1 MREDTRAPRC
11 AARREIHRRIESSCR
26 SSADDEFHSLASSHT
41 VGALEARGG
50 WRSRARAAG
59 MGWFGFGGGPLREPA
74 APALGAGNKAK
85 IAEVKGWLRGLGV
98 AEEGETVMVTE
109 LACVDAACVPPVEVW
124 MLVMRDAAS
133 GGNAKR
139 RAHCRLNELT
149 REMVVAAWADEPQP
163 TGRPA

>member
-1 MREDTRAPRC
+1 
-11 AARREIHRRIESSCR
+11 
-26 SSADDEFHSLASSHT
+26 
-41 VGALEARGG
+41 
-50 WRSRARAAG
+50 

-98 AEEGETVMVTE
+98 CEEGETVMVTE

-139 RAHCRLNELT
+139 RVHCRLNELT

>member
-11 AARREIHRRIESSCR
+11 AARREIQRRII
-26 SSADDEFHSLASSHT
+26 LALMGGRIPSDFMHLRTQSMPSRR
-41 VGALEARGG
+41 GGG

-59 MGWFGFGGGPLREPA
+59 MGWFGFGGGPFREPA